1 MNRVILLRTVH
12 TREGGGGTEHI
23 FDIDIKHQCLTQHI
37 FTSILYI
44 LKEGVGGGNNI
55 YHVLEYTLYILF
67 KQKISFTDIHRFLPK
82 CFQKYFFNKTN
93 SML

>member
-44 LKEGVGGGNNI
+44 LKKGVGGTI
-55 YHVLEYTLYILF
+55 YHVLEYVYILF
-67 KQKISFTDIHRFLPK
+67 KQTNFIHGHSQIFTK
-82 CFQKYFFNKTN
+82 
-93 SML
+93 MLSKSTLL